1 MSTGKVVKGILA
13 GAVAGAL
20 LGVLLAPD
28 SGDKTR
34 KKISKKGTDF
44 TDALKA
50 KFNDF
55 VDSIAGKFENL
66 KMKDQDAADSKMGNE
81 KDVAANIKAEA
92 KKVMS

>member
-44 TDALKA
+44 TDLLKA

-55 VDSIAGKFENL
+55 VDNIAGKFENL
-66 KMKDQDAADSKMGNE
+66 KMKEQDGTDSKMGSE
-81 KDVAANIKAEA
+81 KEMAANIKAEA
-92 KKVMS
+92 KKMMS

>member
-44 TDALKA
+44 TDLLKA

-66 KMKDQDAADSKMGNE
+66 KMKEEASDAKMGE
-81 KDVAANIKAEA
+81 KDMAANIKAEV